1 MPMLNIGSTKQ
12 LFFDDYLIESLVNA
26 KQGLNPAVKV
36 DDNPILRP
44 ERPWEGNFMRPI
56 KVIFDPTEQ
65 LFKMWYSSSTIT
77 VRLENGKPVPGG
89 AAGLELDIRGD
100 VMCLATSEDG
110 IHWERPSLGLVG
122 FDGSTDNNILPEKE
136 GLPTAPAFQDLHEK
150 DPAKRYKALQMIGDT
165 QTRGMQYDLFYSP
178 DALNWT
184 PYEGNPVI
192 DTGQQLGRWAGRF
205 QGWDPIRETYYVTME
220 ASHHWRGPYGKRLV
234 GRAESPD
241 MIHWSEPEII
251 LVPDEDDYPDTE
263 FYSLPVHRLRG
274 YSRWVA
280 VDLPHD
286 QRDSSSRD
294 CFQSRWIS
302 LSAELPGTLHPPW
315 RLASGLRL
323 QQRLRSRHDCSRG

>member
-56 KVIFDPTEQ
+56 KVIFDPTDQ
-65 LFKMWYSSSTIT
+65 IFKMWYSSSTIT

-89 AAGLELDIRGD
+89 AAGLVLDTRGD

-110 IHWERPSLGLVG
+110 IHWERPSLGLVE
-122 FDGSTDNNILPEKE
+122 FDGSTDNNILPVKE

-220 ASHHWRGPYGKRLV
+220 ASHHWRGPTANG
-234 GRAESPD
+234 
-241 MIHWSEPEII
+241 
-251 LVPDEDDYPDTE
+251 
-263 FYSLPVHRLRG
+263 
-274 YSRWVA
+274 
-280 VDLPHD
+280 
-286 QRDSSSRD
+286 
-294 CFQSRWIS
+294 
-302 LSAELPGTLHPPW
+302 LSAGQKAQT
-315 RLASGLRL
+315 
-323 QQRLRSRHDCSRG
+323 